1 MMIIASSPM
10 FTTIYARIFLKE
22 PIVPSDI
29 LNLVLVFAGIIFIV
43 KPPFIFGHSKMYA
56 EDPEALYAII
66 ALLLGNVFLW
76 APTFIILRKLKGI
89 KSSKYLDDICLFV
102 SKIVLT
108 YCEKNLF

>member
-89 KSSKYLDDICLFV
+89 KSSKYLDNICLFV

-108 YCEKNLF
+108 YCEKKLF

>member
-1 MMIIASSPM
+1 M
-10 FTTIYARIFLKE
+10 FTTIYARFFLKE

-29 LNLVLVFAGIIFIV
+29 LNLFLVFAGIIFIV
-43 KPPFIFGHSKMYA
+43 KPPFIFGYSKMYN

-66 ALLLGNVFLW
+66 ALLFGNVFLW
-76 APTFIILRKLKGI
+76 APTFIILRKLKGK

-108 YCEKNLF
+108 YCEKKLF